1 MADRRQMQEFRVIG
15 QTSSR
20 LAAIRS
26 ARPQVVGLTAL
37 ISGASLAA
45 AIIQHWPLWG
55 RGLAVVL
62 PWAPLFAAET
72 AWMYRSYGYLALF
85 YVLVVT
91 QIGHLFEHVAQVTQ
105 IHVFHLAGANARGI
119 FGTLDLEWVHFIWN
133 TWVLVA
139 VLLLLPRFRKNPWLW
154 VTLGLS
160 IWHEIEHLVVFY
172 VYLTTGQAGTPGL
185 LARGGLI
192 GGGLPISRPD
202 LHFFYN
208 LIETVPLV
216 IGFVWQLYRVYN
228 DQRWEGV
235 VPSAPA
241 STH

>member
-1 MADRRQMQEFRVIG
+1 MADRRQMQEFRLIG

-20 LAAIRS
+20 LVAIRS

-55 RGLAVVL
+55 RGLAVIL
-62 PWAPLFAAET
+62 PWIPLFAAET
-72 AWMYRSYGYLALF
+72 ARMYRNYEYLALF

-154 VTLGLS
+154 ATLGLS

-208 LIETVPLV
+208 LVETVPLV
-216 IGFVWQLYRVYN
+216 IGFLWQLYRAY
-228 DQRWEGV
+228 DQQRWEGV
-235 VPSAPA
+235 VHSAPA
-241 STH
+241 STR